1 MQNKTFEAIKENKLF
16 AWTDP
21 AFTSKL
27 KIDQKKFLSIKEGCI
42 IYRIND
48 ESNYLFLVVEG
59 EVKLKNYHFEPG
71 KSDQVITKIKNDFF
85 GEKEIIYRKPRS
97 SVAVASSDCIL
108 YRLCINDLPRYLIR
122 KLYYLNN
129 AAFPEQE
136 YLSKETIREVK
147 DSEQAIPGS
156 GKFKFLRVEAPGKM
170 QFYKELQ
177 KMPVQSLSAYKNELF
192 AVLEDK
198 SADDREDKKSIGYG
212 YKNSYE
218 MISTLFND
226 EYYDEKDIYE
236 KKLTGLNNIT
246 DSAADEDL
254 KSGIRKIAETFIKI
268 GSSANKISSL
278 LFESA
283 NLLHCQKCDLFI
295 SNTADNELTR
305 WMPLNNHGVKFKIGL
320 AITGLAAE
328 RREILFSNN
337 IKCDP
342 RFIPEYEGI
351 EGTEINSVLC
361 LPLLNSKNNLLAV
374 LRFANKLDGEFSIK
388 DQKFL
393 NLFSPFFS
401 SIIESKLTESEE
413 KENNFSDLSKIVSE
427 IKYDL
432 REYFHTIKT
441 CSNMFR
447 KMDLGAGVNGILEN
461 MHAQADFGEEYLLSL
476 AEFVRGNFSSEPVNE
491 DINRLLDD
499 SLKTL
504 AEFAESKN
512 VKLLKKFNA
521 EGSVSADKKKFRQ
534 ACFHIIN
541 NFCRAMPGGGKIYI
555 KTENFE
561 DMIKVELRDSRTV
574 IQRTGDQNI
583 FDSIA
588 ASGNNGTGIGLSIPE
603 YIIKSFGGSFEIN
616 NLNQGASVTISLPV
630 NEKFTGSNLQP
641 K

>member
-27 KIDQKKFLSIKEGCI
+27 KIDQKKFLSFKEGCI

-59 EVKLKNYHFEPG
+59 EVKLKNYHYEPG
-71 KSDQVITKIKNDFF
+71 KSDQVIIKIKNDFF
-85 GEKEIIYRKPRS
+85 GEKEIIYRRPRS

-136 YLSKETIREVK
+136 YLSKETIRQVK
-147 DSEQAIPGS
+147 DSEQAVPGS

-177 KMPVQSLSAYKNELF
+177 KMPTQNLTAFKNELF

-198 SADDREDKKSIGYG
+198 SAEVPENKKSIGYG
-212 YKNSYE
+212 NKNPYE
-218 MISTLFND
+218 MNGTLFND
-226 EYYDEKDIYE
+226 EYYDIKDEEKLNGI
-236 KKLTGLNNIT
+236 NNIT

-254 KSGIRKIAETFIKI
+254 KSWIRKIAGIFIKI
-268 GSSANKISSL
+268 GSSGNKLNSL

-283 NLLHCQKCDLFI
+283 NLLHCQICDLFI
-295 SNTADNELTR
+295 GDTANNELIR
-305 WMPLNNHGVKFKIGL
+305 WSPLGNHGIKFKIGL
-320 AITGLAAE
+320 GVTGTAAE
-328 RREILFSNN
+328 RMEILFSNN
-337 IKCDP
+337 VRCDP

-361 LPLLNSKNNLLAV
+361 LPLLSSENNLLAV
-374 LRFANKLDGEFSIK
+374 LRFANKLDGEFSIR

-401 SIIESKLTESEE
+401 SIIESKLIGSEE
-413 KENNFSDLSKIVSE
+413 KENKFSALSKIVSE

-432 REYFHTIKT
+432 KENFHTIKT
-441 CSNMFR
+441 CSSMLH
-447 KMDLGAGVNGILEN
+447 KMDLGAGMNSILEN
-461 MHAQADFGEEYLLSL
+461 MLAQADFAEEYLFSL
-476 AEFVRGNFSSEPVNE
+476 AEFVRGNYSSEPVNE
-491 DINRLLDD
+491 DINRILDY

-534 ACFHIIN
+534 ACFHIIK

-561 DMIKVELRDSRTV
+561 DMIKMEFRDSRTV
-574 IQRTGDQNI
+574 IQQTGDQNI
-583 FDSIA
+583 FDSVA
-588 ASGNNGTGIGLSIPE
+588 APGNNGTGIGLSIPE

-630 NEKFTGSNLQP
+630 NEKLTGSNLQP